1 MQGPGTLSVET
12 MAGLSSLAGSRAQA
26 LAWWRRVAKALT
38 PAGVCLPSLHAS
50 RLLAG
55 QERLTHS
62 KPSSSRTSSELSSDP
77 STLKTGTEGK
87 GLGEVLAPPGPGFP
101 SLCRY

>member
-1 MQGPGTLSVET
+1 
-12 MAGLSSLAGSRAQA
+12 MAP
-26 LAWWRRVAKALT
+26 T
-38 PAGVCLPSLHAS
+38 PAGVCLPSLYS
-50 RLLAG
+50 SWLLAG
-55 QERLTHS
+55 QESITHR

-87 GLGEVLAPPGPGFP
+87 GLGEVLAPPMPGFP